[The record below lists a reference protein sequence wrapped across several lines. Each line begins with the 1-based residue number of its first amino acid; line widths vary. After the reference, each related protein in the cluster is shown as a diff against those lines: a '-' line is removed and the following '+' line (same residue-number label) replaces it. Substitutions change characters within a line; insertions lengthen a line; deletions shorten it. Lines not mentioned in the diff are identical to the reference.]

1 MSLAQIIS
9 GNVDFGT
16 VTATSGGTTAV
27 SNSSVTANS
36 LIILTYKSGTTA
48 TPGAFVSA
56 VTPGTGFSI
65 TAGTGDSAIY
75 NYMIIN

>member
-16 VTATSGGTTAV
+16 VTATGATPKEV
-27 SNSSVTANS
+27 LNSSVTANS
-36 LIILTYKSGTTA
+36 IILLTYQSGVIA
-48 TPGAFVSA
+48 TPGAYVSA
-56 VTPGTGFSI
+56 VTPGTSFSI
-65 TAGTGDSAIY
+65 TSGAGDTAIY